1 MQENMTVQALHA
13 LRLLRLLYRVNITPL
28 DSREAMEQ
36 YADSVRFHPLQHMLS
51 ADSLQQLLSTMPQ
64 NRVVVI
70 SDLFQLSCVLFWL
83 EGTPVAFGP
92 FSPVILTTR
101 DLQHLRLRFP
111 LGDVPDQQ
119 LLHAANAF
127 PVIQEREAIHIVSS
141 LLQTIYPDAATREI
155 VYVDYQE
162 APALESETSLAA
174 KRENHTR
181 LLEKRHAAEQS
192 FMDAIT
198 QGTARAAL
206 QELNRMKMDVA
217 YLKRIG
223 TTLESERI
231 GVTIVRTTARLA
243 ASRAGLPSLIV
254 DRISS
259 ENTASVMRAASV
271 ESISRAEEKMV
282 RAFCTAVR
290 SSKSQQY
297 SALVQSVVYAMER
310 DYAQDLT
317 VQALADQLDVSVNYL
332 ISACKREL
340 GITPN
345 AYLKQIRMKHAVRLL
360 AGTDQTVQE
369 VANNVGIPDANYFIK
384 QFKAQY
390 GETPMAYRKKY
401 RV

>member
-1 MQENMTVQALHA
+1 MYYIDQF
-13 LRLLRLLYRVNITPL
+13 LLMDI
-28 DSREAMEQ
+28 
-36 YADSVRFHPLQHMLS
+36 
-51 ADSLQQLLSTMPQ
+51 
-64 NRVVVI
+64 
-70 SDLFQLSCVLFWL
+70 W
-83 EGTPVAFGP
+83 
-92 FSPVILTTR
+92 
-101 DLQHLRLRFP
+101 
-111 LGDVPDQQ
+111 
-119 LLHAANAF
+119 
-127 PVIQEREAIHIVSS
+127 IVSS
-141 LLQTIYPDAATREI
+141 LLQTIYPDEAAREI

-198 QGTARAAL
+198 QGNARAAL

-297 SALVQSVVYAMER
+297 SALVQSMVYAMER

-317 VQALADQLDVSVNYL
+317 VQSIADQLDVSVNYL

-390 GETPMAYRKKY
+390 GETPMAFRKKY